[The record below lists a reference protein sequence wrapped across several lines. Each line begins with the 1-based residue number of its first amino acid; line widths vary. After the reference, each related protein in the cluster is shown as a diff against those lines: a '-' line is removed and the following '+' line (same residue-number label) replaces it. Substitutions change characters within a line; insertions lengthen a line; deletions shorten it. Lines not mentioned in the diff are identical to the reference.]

1 MSDPASL
8 PVLVQTLNCV
18 GHCSTGTRA
27 IARRVLRTD
36 SRAALAFLEEDAK
49 CRSRA
54 AHIMT
59 DAALLERLNAAE
71 YAAYPA
77 LPSPYALHPQVD
89 GRIAGFASAC
99 ARTTSSVSC

>member
-1 MSDPASL
+1 MNVNVNQGTGRG
-8 PVLVQTLNCV
+8 PVRE
-18 GHCSTGTRA
+18 RA
-27 IARRVLRTD
+27 AN
-36 SRAALAFLEEDAK
+36 RAALAFLEEDAK
-49 CRSRA
+49 RRSRA

-89 GRIAGFASAC
+89 GRTTSCIAGFASAC